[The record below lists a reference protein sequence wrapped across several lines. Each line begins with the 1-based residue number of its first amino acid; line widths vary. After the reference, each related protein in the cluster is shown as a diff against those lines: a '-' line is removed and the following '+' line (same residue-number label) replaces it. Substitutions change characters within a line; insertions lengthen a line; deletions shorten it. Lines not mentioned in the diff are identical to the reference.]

1 MLSKF
6 YQMSETSVITTTTT
20 QNDLFQ
26 VQEHTLPNGL
36 RLFMSIN
43 KNEPRIFTNIVVRA
57 GSKHDPAETTG
68 LAHYMEHMLFKGTS
82 QIGSVDWEK
91 EQVLLEQI
99 AQLYEQHRK
108 THEPETRRQI
118 YAEIDRLSSEAAQF
132 VAPNE
137 YDRLSGALGAKAT
150 NAYTW
155 VEQTVYVN
163 DIPSNELERWMILE
177 SERFRMM
184 ALRLF
189 HTELETVYEEFNINQ
204 DRDFR
209 KVDYAIR
216 EVLFPKHPYGT
227 QTTMGSAEHL
237 RNPSMIN
244 IQRFFQTY
252 YVPNNMAIVLAGDFD
267 PQQAIEL
274 AEKYFGHYTPAEI
287 PPFHFETQPPIQG
300 PIRKEIWGKE
310 APYVMLSWRLEGSAT
325 DDFFMGTLLQHLL
338 YNQQAGLL
346 DLYLNQQQEVL
357 ESEAWFLP
365 HEDYAIFGLYAKPRE
380 GQTLAEVE
388 SLLLRELDKLKS
400 GEFPDWLPG
409 AVLNN
414 FKLGEIKAAESNEAR
429 VSLISNAFILG
440 IDWTKMAGRTDWMA
454 TVSRENILRFTT
466 QRLRNDNF
474 VAVYKHQGEDPTVI
488 KVEKPPITPIEL
500 QRDAVSDFASQ
511 FLLTNTPD
519 LSAEFVDFETA
530 IQRRQLSSGVQL
542 EYVHNPNNRI
552 FRLDFIFDFGKN
564 HDRLLSLAFEYLP
577 YAGAGKYTQEE
588 LQIQFFRLGLQF
600 DVNCQDERS
609 YITLQGL
616 EDSFAQ
622 GLELVEYI
630 LDHAR
635 PDQGILDNLVADIL
649 IQRENAK
656 SNRNVILRNAM
667 SNFARYGKE
676 SPFTYRYSTDEL
688 RSLRAKQLT
697 DAIQRL
703 KSFPHSAYY
712 FGQQATDQ
720 VLQILENN
728 HWVPSARSVPPAIRP
743 FKELDTLH
751 DRVLFVDF
759 PIVQSDVLLIS
770 KGTPQFNLEEFL
782 MRDLYNDYFG
792 YGLSSIVFQEIR
804 EAKALAYSTYA
815 YYGSPQRADRAHYLQ
830 AYVGTQPDKLQDA
843 IPAMLGILR
852 DMPAIY
858 PQIEQARASILKR
871 IETERLLPTGPH
883 RPTAISDTT
892 AICAKIFTSQCKK

>member
-1 MLSKF
+1 M
-6 YQMSETSVITTTTT
+6 
-20 QNDLFQ
+20 
-26 VQEHTLPNGL
+26 
-36 RLFMSIN
+36 
-43 KNEPRIFTNIVVRA
+43 
-57 GSKHDPAETTG
+57 
-68 LAHYMEHMLFKGTS
+68 
-82 QIGSVDWEK
+82 
-91 EQVLLEQI
+91 
-99 AQLYEQHRK
+99 
-108 THEPETRRQI
+108 
-118 YAEIDRLSSEAAQF
+118 
-132 VAPNE
+132 
-137 YDRLSGALGAKAT
+137 
-150 NAYTW
+150 
-155 VEQTVYVN
+155 
-163 DIPSNELERWMILE
+163 
-177 SERFRMM
+177 
-184 ALRLF
+184 
-189 HTELETVYEEFNINQ
+189 
-204 DRDFR
+204 
-209 KVDYAIR
+209 
-216 EVLFPKHPYGT
+216 
-227 QTTMGSAEHL
+227 
-237 RNPSMIN
+237 
-244 IQRFFQTY
+244 
-252 YVPNNMAIVLAGDFD
+252 
-267 PQQAIEL
+267 
-274 AEKYFGHYTPAEI
+274 
-287 PPFHFETQPPIQG
+287 
-300 PIRKEIWGKE
+300 
-310 APYVMLSWRLEGSAT
+310 
-325 DDFFMGTLLQHLL
+325 
-338 YNQQAGLL
+338 
-346 DLYLNQQQEVL
+346 
-357 ESEAWFLP
+357 
-365 HEDYAIFGLYAKPRE
+365 
-380 GQTLAEVE
+380 
-388 SLLLRELDKLKS
+388 
-400 GEFPDWLPG
+400 
-409 AVLNN
+409 
-414 FKLGEIKAAESNEAR
+414 
-429 VSLISNAFILG
+429 
-440 IDWTKMAGRTDWMA
+440 
-454 TVSRENILRFTT
+454 
-466 QRLRNDNF
+466 
-474 VAVYKHQGEDPTVI
+474 
-488 KVEKPPITPIEL
+488 
-500 QRDAVSDFASQ
+500 
-511 FLLTNTPD
+511 
-519 LSAEFVDFETA
+519 
-530 IQRRQLSSGVQL
+530 
-542 EYVHNPNNRI
+542 
-552 FRLDFIFDFGKN
+552 
-564 HDRLLSLAFEYLP
+564 SLAFEYLP

-871 IETERLLPTGPH
+871 IETERLLPANIYWTAQANRDIGHDRDLRQDLYLAMQKMKPKDLVAFQERYVKPRAYTFLVLGNRKDVDLGYLASFGPVSEH
-883 RPTAISDTT
+883 PLEE
-892 AICAKIFTSQCKK
+892 IFGY